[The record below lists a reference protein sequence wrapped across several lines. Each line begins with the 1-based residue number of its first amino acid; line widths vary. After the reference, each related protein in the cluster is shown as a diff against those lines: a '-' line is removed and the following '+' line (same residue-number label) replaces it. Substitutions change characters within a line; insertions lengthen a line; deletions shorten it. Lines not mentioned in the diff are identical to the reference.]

1 MNLSK
6 KRIAGDKKLNV
17 TVDITNNGDKSGT
30 EIIQL
35 YIRDVESSVE
45 RPLKELKGFKKIKLK
60 PNEKQTIKFEVTKE
74 DLSFFDENN
83 NCWKAEKGLFNILI
97 GSSSRDIRL
106 QGEIKYL
113 G

>member
-1 MNLSK
+1 MRLK
-6 KRIAGDKKLNV
+6 
-17 TVDITNNGDKSGT
+17 DINKYSF
-30 EIIQL
+30 EI
-35 YIRDVESSVE
+35 
-45 RPLKELKGFKKIKLK
+45 
-60 PNEKQTIKFEVTKE
+60 TKE

-106 QGEIKYL
+106 QGEIEYI